1 VRHVQ
6 QQLGVSERRAC
17 RALRQPRSSQR
28 YEAKKAPEEAA
39 LVKRM
44 RALAKKKRRYGFRR
58 IHALLVREGW
68 RVNRKRVQRLW
79 RAEGLKVVRR
89 PRKRRRQGGSENGCV
104 RHRAEYRNHVWSYDF
119 TMDQTADGK
128 RLKLMPVLDEFT
140 RECHTTRGGAEYHRT
155 GRDRH
160 LELPL
165 PRAWGAGVHPQ
176 RQRTGVHREEGQGV
190 AGGFRGE
197 DALH

>member
-6 QQLGVSERRAC
+6 QQLGISESRAC
-17 RALRQPRSSQR
+17 RALEQPRASHR
-28 YEAKKAPEEAA
+28 YVAKKAPEEAA

-44 RALAKKKRRYGFRR
+44 RAVARKKRRYGFRR

-89 PRKRRRQGGSENGCV
+89 QRKRRRQGGSENGCV
-104 RHRAEYRNHVWSYDF
+104 HHRAEYRNHVWSYDF
-119 TMDQTADGK
+119 TMDRTADGK

-140 RECHTTRGGAEYHRT
+140 RECHTTRGGEEHHDA
-155 GRDRH
+155 GCDRH
-160 LELPL
+160 SGVPL
-165 PRAWGAGVHPQ
+165 PGAWGAQVHPQ
-176 RQRTGVHREEGQGV
+176 
-190 AGGFRGE
+190 
-197 DALH
+197 